1 MRRHHQL
8 RDRLAIVIISSVASG
23 HGHLIPVSTTC
34 ATIRD
39 GYIAQASE
47 HIHSCFPARPFETRA
62 PAIHGVMNLRTGS
75 SHQTPCCA
83 ALRALSGLNAL
94 RVERENPAGAR
105 VSCWVFALHTPNP
118 KSRLPA
124 QSPRGAGGLTNDR
137 RKPSPRYEVWQ
148 SPAPGLVLPS
158 CRAAASRIISTPDI
172 PVELCGES
180 STMTEGTPPSA
191 LS

>member
-1 MRRHHQL
+1 VRRHHQL
-8 RDRLAIVIISSVASG
+8 RDRLAILIISSVASG
-23 HGHLIPVSTTC
+23 HGHHILVFTSC
-34 ATIRD
+34 ATSHG

-47 HIHSCFPARPFETRA
+47 HIHSCFLARPFETRA
-62 PAIHGVMNLRTGS
+62 PAIHGVMNLRTGC
-75 SHQTPCCA
+75 SHQMPCCA

-94 RVERENPAGAR
+94 RVERENPAGQASPAGFSPSNAKTR
-105 VSCWVFALHTPNP
+105 SPVFARKAP
-118 KSRLPA
+118 
-124 QSPRGAGGLTNDR
+124 GGLTND
-137 RKPSPRYEVWQ
+137 PREPGPRNEVWQ
-148 SPAPGLVLPS
+148 SPVTGLELSS

>member
-1 MRRHHQL
+1 VRRNHQL

-23 HGHLIPVSTTC
+23 HGHLIPVFTSC
-34 ATIRD
+34 ATSRD

-62 PAIHGVMNLRTGS
+62 PAIHGVMNLRTGC

-94 RVERENPAGAR
+94 RVERENPAGQASPAGFSPSNAKTR
-105 VSCWVFALHTPNP
+105 SPE
-118 KSRLPA
+118 LPA
-124 QSPRGAGGLTNDR
+124 QSPRRAGGLTNDR
-137 RKPSPRYEVWQ
+137 RDPGPRYEVWQ

-180 STMTEGTPPSA
+180 SAMTEVTPPSA